1 MKTFKQFS
9 EEIAGV
15 QPMTEVGKIFTIRH
29 ASVPRYQVI
38 DPVID
43 GLKNPPKG
51 YITIEVDMEIGRWIE
66 QQPLYMWKHGE
77 YFNPNTIGF
86 DAHFGLYNDIVDWI
100 HANIKRPYS
109 NAHWVKIGDGIYVH
123 IRKKRD
129 WMWFTMRWGV

>member
-1 MKTFKQFS
+1 MVFHQLSNLRDGNWPKYT
-9 EEIAGV
+9 
-15 QPMTEVGKIFTIRH
+15 
-29 ASVPRYQVI
+29 AS
-38 DPVID
+38 
-43 GLKNPPKG
+43 GLPQG
-51 YITIEVDMEIGRWIE
+51 WA
-66 QQPLYMWKHGE
+66 GE